1 MVFENK
7 KYGIRSMNG
16 PLSDE
21 AAKMIAKLM
30 AKMVADH
37 FEEKEDEK
45 MTKKFT
51 EEEYQKIVEI
61 ADRLLDDKNRAD
73 IELSTLDEIYFRI
86 QKSSNAEENNKFKD
100 LNQELALIALPKSRD
115 WAHDQFVEKEKRYYW
130 KYKKTDNGGKRW
142 VLTNRYGIITT
153 WCDTDDG
160 YLEDYKKDET
170 YLLSKKEVVE
180 AGYNPDMFDRE
191 EVE

>member
-51 EEEYQKIVEI
+51 EEEYQKIVDI
-61 ADRLLDDKNRAD
+61 ADGNINYLDLINTTALTQVY
-73 IELSTLDEIYFRI
+73 ELVQESSTLKEY
-86 QKSSNAEENNKFKD
+86 KKFKEPR
-100 LNQELALIALPKSRD
+100 QELTLIALPKSRE
-115 WAHDQFVEKEKRYYW
+115 WAHDQFVEKEK
-130 KYKKTDNGGKRW
+130 KYRW
-142 VLTNRYGIITT
+142 RSK
-153 WCDTDDG
+153 
-160 YLEDYKKDET
+160 KKDNDDDPVYIT
-170 YLLSKKEVVE
+170 IDDYGVVTLKSICNTKIFPAAVVTE
-180 AGYNPDMFDRE
+180 SEIRGWGYTPEMFDRE